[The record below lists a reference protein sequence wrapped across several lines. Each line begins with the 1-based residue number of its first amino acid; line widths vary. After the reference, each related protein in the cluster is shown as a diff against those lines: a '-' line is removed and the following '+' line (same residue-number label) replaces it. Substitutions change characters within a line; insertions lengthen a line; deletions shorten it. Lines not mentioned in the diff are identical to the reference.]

1 LEATNLSK
9 VIRNSTGFIPQ
20 RMVPSDFDRPAV
32 WENLAKQ
39 VEPEPVD
46 DDVLEPE
53 KAQDDVQHSESGDA
67 ERSHASSVGKEAQQP
82 SFDND
87 FSSPEVDGKV
97 AGVPPQTAPP
107 AQEPAPPVDV
117 DAIAEEYFNKGL
129 QAGTDR
135 VDSDYKLSLKTLQ
148 SICEE
153 LDTVRETILK
163 NSLSEMQEL
172 VLKIAEK
179 IIRHSVTIQD
189 ETIVKTVKE
198 AIQQAVKS
206 DEFIISVNP
215 KDYET
220 IHSRSTDFINA
231 INGLE
236 NVVVRSDASVDQG
249 GCIVESS
256 NCTVDA
262 TLASQLDII
271 AGAVKES

>member
-1 LEATNLSK
+1 MSK
-9 VIRNSTGFIPQ
+9 VIRDSTGFIPE

-46 DDVLEPE
+46 VNDLIPE
-53 KAQDDVQHSESGDA
+53 KVKDDAQQSESKKSAPDHA
-67 ERSHASSVGKEAQQP
+67 TSASSEAQQP

-87 FSSPEVDGKV
+87 FSSPEIDDQSLG
-97 AGVPPQTAPP
+97 AQQTTAP
-107 AQEPAPPVDV
+107 AQEPAPQVDV

-129 QAGTDR
+129 QAGADR

-163 NSLSEMQEL
+163 NSLSEMQDL
-172 VLKIAEK
+172 VLQIAEK

-189 ETIVKTVKE
+189 ETIVKTVEE

-220 IHSRSTDFINA
+220 IHSRSMDFINA
-231 INGLE
+231 VNGLE

-262 TLASQLDII
+262 TLASQLEII